1 MKKRISEYLMKK
13 RIGVYFVVAILVPV
27 IFPSCCVLCL
37 SMVNEKG
44 WDEDL
49 YCSNDT
55 ISFEAGLG
63 WSILGSHA
71 LLDFDE
77 NFLYGFDFSIRDS
90 SYYDTMEDPDIIIHD
105 LSFTSNKGDT
115 ICNDLFYYNCNNL
128 KERNGRCGVD
138 MINQPN
144 LVFPLKITRDMKVS
158 EGIRHR
164 YVIFALSRMPINEFK
179 KIYVNYD
186 IEVYGKRYKVR
197 SLYRWKVE
205 LDCRPKIW

>member
-1 MKKRISEYLMKK
+1 MTK
-13 RIGVYFVVAILVPV
+13 RIGVCFVVAILVPV
-27 IFPSCCVLCL
+27 IFSSCCVLCL

-77 NFLYGFDFSIRDS
+77 NFLYGFDFLIRDS
-90 SYYDTMEDPDIIIHD
+90 SYYETKENPDIIIYD
-105 LSFTSNKGDT
+105 LSFTSMKGDT
-115 ICNDLFYYNCNNL
+115 IPYNLYYYNCNNIA
-128 KERNGRCGVD
+128 ERDGKCGVD
-138 MINQPN
+138 IINLSNQG
-144 LVFPLKITRDMKVS
+144 FPLKITRDMKVS
-158 EGIRHR
+158 ESIRHS
-164 YVIFALSRMPINEFK
+164 YTIFALSRMPINEFK

-186 IEVYGKRYKVR
+186 IEVYGKRYMVR
-197 SLYRWKVE
+197 SLYRWEVG